1 MKQIR
6 KLLFILLT
14 TTMIYSCGEAGV
26 GFDVAIELPIDVG
39 TMEIPIPGN
48 PAPVELIIPATTLEF
63 DYNLADVDGFSD
75 AVEQL
80 NSVGAEVFLNGI
92 AYEFSGIN
100 ETGEPNESLPIEG
113 LRLNFTG
120 IGQSLE
126 IPITGALE
134 NTPKTYLDI
143 SGLKVALESALLGS
157 KGLNVTFVF
166 ETGDVVAEPDDKTVD
181 FDIKVYFDTAIRV
194 RDIAN

>member
-1 MKQIR
+1 
-6 KLLFILLT
+6 
-14 TTMIYSCGEAGV
+14 
-26 GFDVAIELPIDVG
+26 
-39 TMEIPIPGN
+39 MEIPILGN
-48 PAPVELIIPATTLEF
+48 PAPIDLIIPATTLEF

-80 NSVGAEVFLNGI
+80 NSVGAEVFLYGI
-92 AYEFSGIN
+92 AYEFSGVN
-100 ETGEPNESLPIEG
+100 EPGEPNESLPIEG
-113 LRLNFTG
+113 LRLNFTD